1 MAKLFISYAHED
13 KPIVEA
19 LAATLSRDG
28 HEVWWDRQLSTAE
41 GAFRIQLQQALDSA
55 DLVVVVWTAR
65 SRVATFVADEA
76 DIALSQGKLLSV
88 LVDGARPALGFG
100 AVHAI
105 DLRNWNGPDDGEGL
119 VPLLSE
125 IERRLSKGLESAPSR
140 PPVRVF
146 GPAVALCVTTSC
158 TFGIAQGITL
168 AATKPGWLA
177 MRFGLE
183 HAVYA
188 MLLSAPAIA
197 FAATRTRRLGFGSLG
212 AIARPFLRTLALG
225 FVLALMLGLLGLAN
239 GIDADLP
246 AGQRFQRLVSVVLFA
261 TLAAAALIGAA
272 RLLLL
277 VARPRR

>member
-28 HEVWWDRQLSTAE
+28 HEVWWDRQLSSAE

-146 GPAVALCVTTSC
+146 GPAVALC
-158 TFGIAQGITL
+158 
-168 AATKPGWLA
+168 
-177 MRFGLE
+177 
-183 HAVYA
+183 
-188 MLLSAPAIA
+188 
-197 FAATRTRRLGFGSLG
+197 
-212 AIARPFLRTLALG
+212 
-225 FVLALMLGLLGLAN
+225 
-239 GIDADLP
+239 
-246 AGQRFQRLVSVVLFA
+246 
-261 TLAAAALIGAA
+261 
-272 RLLLL
+272 
-277 VARPRR
+277 